1 MSLLFT
7 FSHCLL
13 NANAGYEVR
22 GLVMAD
28 DYAKEFEKTAFPTS
42 PPTFS
47 GTSGCRCLSRKL
59 FALHLQKNNCRGSEI
74 WMISYVVKVLY
85 LPYYMASNYWEN
97 AIFWGEKILHQIA
110 A

>member
-7 FSHCLL
+7 FSHCWL

-42 PPTFS
+42 PPPQPFP
-47 GTSGCRCLSRKL
+47 
-59 FALHLQKNNCRGSEI
+59 ALVG
-74 WMISYVVKVLY
+74 
-85 LPYYMASNYWEN
+85 AG
-97 AIFWGEKILHQIA
+97 A
-110 A
+110 